1 MTQEELVQVDIFKE
15 VEEKQEEPKTTAN
28 VGELTPQEQTSEQEI
43 QPQPDVENQS
53 VGEKSEDNNR
63 GDLSKKVCL
72 TDVNVI
78 KILNRKRGLNTDH
91 LTALKESIS
100 NHGLIEPIVITNDNV
115 LIAGYHR
122 LQAFKELNYSKIPTV
137 IKNVDE
143 MNAEIL
149 EIDENLIRQELTQ
162 LEKSE
167 QLKRRKE
174 IYEILNPNAKVNMVK
189 QSNLPKRNDFA
200 LGDEQEPQVQE
211 KSFTQETAEKTGL
224 SQRSIQQSVQI
235 AENLSEE
242 AKTKIKDTELEDNKT
257 ALLEIARTETEKQA
271 EKVTEILE
279 KKEKKIKEPKTP
291 KELPIEYKVD
301 FVRKMVA
308 INDKWYDLPEEY
320 DMEHNSYNTMVTEAK
335 KMHGLP
341 I

>member
-1 MTQEELVQVDIFKE
+1 MANEMLVQADTVQDE
-15 VEEKQEEPKTTAN
+15 NEKQEGTVTAVETQSTNETVSEKQSLNEAETQTVSNKT
-28 VGELTPQEQTSEQEI
+28 E
-43 QPQPDVENQS
+43 ENN
-53 VGEKSEDNNR
+53 K

-78 KILNRKRGLNTDH
+78 KILNRKRELNTDH
-91 LTALKESIS
+91 LTTLKESIS
-100 NHGLIEPIVITNDNV
+100 KHGLIQPIVVTNDNV

-174 IYEILNPNAKVNMVK
+174 IYEILNPNAKADTVK
-189 QSNLPKRNDFA
+189 QSNLSKRNDFA
-200 LGDEQEPQVQE
+200 SGDKQEPQVQE

-257 ALLEIARTETEKQA
+257 ALLEIARTEAEKQA

-279 KKEKKIKEPKTP
+279 KKEKKTKEPKKP
-291 KELPIEYKVD
+291 KELPVEYKVD
-301 FVRKMVA
+301 FVRKMVVV
-308 INDKWYDLPEEY
+308 NGKWYNLPKEY
-320 DMEHNSYNTMVTEAK
+320 NIDGNSYDSMVMVAK
-335 KMHGLP
+335 NMNGLL